1 MEKYGAHM
9 QNAVV
14 MSTKPLDWNDPST
27 WNGNIDRSPCG
38 TGTSAIMT
46 AMHAKGKLD
55 IGETF
60 VNEGIL
66 GAVFTGS
73 LAEGPIVGGIST
85 VIPTVSGTAW
95 VTQISEIVVDPQDP
109 VPDGYTLPDIW

>member
-1 MEKYGAHM
+1 MHRE
-9 QNAVV
+9 
-14 MSTKPLDWNDPST
+14 LDWNDPST

-38 TGTSAIMT
+38 SGTSAIM
-46 AMHAKGKLD
+46 AALHAKGKLA
-55 IGETF
+55 IGEPF

-73 LAEGPIVGGIST
+73 LAEGPLVGDVES
-85 VIPTVSGTAW
+85 VIPTVSGSAW